1 MSITIGVSL
10 KAYLGYRDTLRWAS
24 DIAEITRSRSHSSIE
39 LFVLPAFPALVPVRD
54 ILTGSGIAVGSQ
66 DIAADDAGNQTGE
79 VTGAMLADVGCHYA
93 EVGHAERRRH
103 FGESEQVVAAKTAAA
118 LRHRLVPVICL
129 GEPTRLDLDAAVE
142 ESVRQLRHALG
153 GVQSVRPGGRVVV
166 AYEPHWAIGT
176 AEPAPDEHIIA
187 VVAGLRRAAS
197 QLAPGS
203 SVIYG
208 GSAGPGLLTR
218 LAGGVDGLFLGRFAH
233 DPKAFAT
240 ILDEAIAIQLKTVAS

>member
-24 DIAEITRSRSHSSIE
+24 AVAEIARSRSNSSIE
-39 LFVLPAFPALVPVRD
+39 LFVLPAFPALAPVRD
-54 ILTGSGIAVGSQ
+54 ILTGSGVAVGGQ

-79 VTGAMLADVGCHYA
+79 VTGAMLADAGCHYA

-103 FGESEQVVAAKTAAA
+103 FGETEEVVAAKTAAA
-118 LRHRLVPVICL
+118 LRHRLVPAVCL
-129 GEPTRLDLDAAVE
+129 GEPTRLDINAAVE
-142 ESVRQLRHALG
+142 ESVRQLGHALS
-153 GVQSVRPGGRVVV
+153 GVQPVTPGGRVVV
-166 AYEPHWAIGT
+166 AYEPHWAID
-176 AEPAPDEHIIA
+176 AAQPAPDEHINA
-187 VVAGLRRAAS
+187 VAAGLRRAAA
-197 QLAPGS
+197 QLAPGL

-218 LAGGVDGLFLGRFAH
+218 LAGGVDGLFMGRFAH

-240 ILDEAIAIQLKTVAS
+240 VLDEAIAIQLKTAAS

>member
-10 KAYLGYRDTLRWAS
+10 KAYFGYRDTLRWAS
-24 DIAEITRSRSHSSIE
+24 AVAEIVRSRSNSSIK
-39 LFVLPAFPALVPVRD
+39 LFVLPAFPALAPVRD
-54 ILTGSGIAVGSQ
+54 ILTGSGVAVGGQ

-93 EVGHAERRRH
+93 EVGHAERRRQ
-103 FGESEQVVAAKTAAA
+103 FGETENVVAAKTAAA
-118 LRHRLVPVICL
+118 LRHWLVPVICL
-129 GEPTRLDLDAAVE
+129 GEPTRLDADAAVE

-153 GVQSVRPGGRVVV
+153 GVQPVTPCGRIVV
-166 AYEPHWAIGT
+166 AYEPHWAIAA
-176 AEPAPDEHIIA
+176 AEPAPDEHVTA

-218 LAGGVDGLFLGRFAH
+218 LGDSVDGLFLGRFAH
-233 DPKAFAT
+233 DAMAFAT
-240 ILDEAIAIQLKTVAS
+240 VLDEAIAIQLRTVAS